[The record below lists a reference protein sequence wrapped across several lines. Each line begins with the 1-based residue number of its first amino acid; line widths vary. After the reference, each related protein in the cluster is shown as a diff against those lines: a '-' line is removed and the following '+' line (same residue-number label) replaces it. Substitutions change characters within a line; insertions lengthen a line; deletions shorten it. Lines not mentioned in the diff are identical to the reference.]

1 MILYDDKFAYS
12 NHGIPRMSGDD
23 PGCGKSHRNSWPY
36 SPHERG

>member
-23 PGCGKSHRNSWPY
+23 PFEKNEKKESSKY